1 MTTLIIIASLALN
14 VCLLATAIVLYK
26 KLIKTVNTRE
36 NQLVELKKY
45 IDKMM
50 SIYEPYKRPIEG
62 RMALGKQD
70 IGPKYLDDLLRNPK
84 KGLPSTFC
92 EYIIKQ
98 VAKHIT
104 TVIEMELNDNP
115 QYMKITHTAKID
127 QLLVDFSFPFILYP
141 GREKMIDQFSRIVET
156 APDHFTKPPIIKKHF

>member
-1 MTTLIIIASLALN
+1 MKTLIIASLTLN
-14 VCLLATAIVLYK
+14 VCLLATAIVLYN
-26 KLIKTVNTRE
+26 KLINTVKTRE
-36 NQLVELKKY
+36 NQLIEVNKHIY
-45 IDKMM
+45 RMM

-84 KGLPSTFC
+84 KGLPNTFC

-104 TVIEMELNDNP
+104 AVIEMELNDNP

-141 GREKMIDQFSRIVET
+141 SREKMIDQFSQIVKT

>member
-1 MTTLIIIASLALN
+1 MTTLIIIASFTLN
-14 VCLLATAIVLYK
+14 VCLIATAVVLYN
-26 KLIKTVNTRE
+26 KLINTVKTRE
-36 NQLVELKKY
+36 NQLIEVNKH

-62 RMALGKQD
+62 RMVLGKQD

-84 KGLPSTFC
+84 KRLPSTFC

-115 QYMKITHTAKID
+115 QYMKITTTAKID

-156 APDHFTKPPIIKKHF
+156 APDHFTKPPIINKHF